1 MTSKA
6 LVVLS
11 GGQDSTT
18 CLGVALAN
26 YDEVHCLTFNYGQRH
41 AREIQAA
48 KDVVAHFERHYE
60 RTIPHEVVAIP
71 DMLKGTSPLVA
82 GGEQLETYEDHDS
95 MAAIIGNR
103 VEKTFVPMRNTLFLT
118 IAANRAVVA
127 GMDTLVTGVCQGDNA
142 NYPDCTQVFIAYVE
156 EAINESLG
164 YDGANY
170 SNPKRL
176 RINTP
181 LMHLSKAD
189 TVRLAL
195 DTAYTYSALAWSHTA
210 YDGQYPPVG
219 KDHASLLRAHGFLMA
234 TMPDPLVLRAH
245 YEGLMELPDTGNY
258 SETLVASFT
267 NAMCDQWTKGA

>member
-18 CLGVALAN
+18 CLGVALAS
-26 YDEVHCLTFNYGQRH
+26 YDEVQCVTFDYGQRH

-95 MAAIIGNR
+95 MAATIGDR

-127 GMDTLVTGVCQGDNA
+127 GIDTLVTGVCQEDNA
-142 NYPDCTQVFIAYVE
+142 NYPDCRATFVRALEMAFC
-156 EAINESLG
+156 ESLG
-164 YDGANY
+164 YAPEID
-170 SNPKRL
+170 
-176 RINTP
+176 INTP